1 MVVETDGVTPIIP
14 AENVADCAKKRAANM
29 HQMVAPN
36 FNGYFC
42 RSDRPAHATVGR
54 GSATC
59 ARMTGIG
66 LVSLP
71 RRIPPLFGGNVPLEA
86 TTSLTCALCELG
98 LARLR

>member
-1 MVVETDGVTPIIP
+1 
-14 AENVADCAKKRAANM
+14 M
-29 HQMVAPN
+29 HQVVAPN

-42 RSDRPAHATVGR
+42 RSDQPAHATERVR
-54 GSATC
+54 VT
-59 ARMTGIG
+59 RIG

-86 TTSLTCALCELG
+86 TTSLTYVLCELG